1 MIADQ
6 RPLRLGIV
14 AGEESGD
21 LLASDLVSALRRQ
34 SGRPVELV
42 GVGGHHLAAAGLK
55 PLFDGS
61 EIALM
66 GVTAVLR
73 DLPRLVRRIGTT
85 ARSIADARPDCLI
98 TVDSPD
104 FSLRVA
110 RKVKAAAPAVPTVH
124 YVCPS
129 VWAWRPGRA
138 AAMKPYIDRIL
149 CLLPFEPS
157 ELQRLGGPL
166 GTYVG
171 HRLAQEPGVLSAA
184 ASQAARRSRPSSDRK
199 RLLVLPGSRSSEVS
213 RLANVVGETVRLLSD
228 RGNEFDVVLPTVPHV
243 APLVEQLTAGWPI
256 RPTILNG
263 TEAKWHAFGEADAAL
278 AASGTVTLEL
288 ALCGVPMISCYM
300 TDPLIGPL
308 IKRIV
313 TTWSASLPNLV
324 ADWPVV
330 SEYYDS
336 LVRPERLAR
345 QLERLWSD
353 TADRAAQLEGLAT
366 VAGRMAT
373 DEPSGDLA
381 ARTVL
386 SLLAN
391 GK

>member
-42 GVGGHHLAAAGLK
+42 GVGGHHLAAEGLK

-149 CLLPFEPS
+149 
-157 ELQRLGGPL
+157 
-166 GTYVG
+166 
-171 HRLAQEPGVLSAA
+171 
-184 ASQAARRSRPSSDRK
+184 
-199 RLLVLPGSRSSEVS
+199 
-213 RLANVVGETVRLLSD
+213 
-228 RGNEFDVVLPTVPHV
+228 
-243 APLVEQLTAGWPI
+243 W
-256 RPTILNG
+256 
-263 TEAKWHAFGEADAAL
+263 
-278 AASGTVTLEL
+278 
-288 ALCGVPMISCYM
+288 SC
-300 TDPLIGPL
+300 
-308 IKRIV
+308 
-313 TTWSASLPNLV
+313 
-324 ADWPVV
+324 
-330 SEYYDS
+330 
-336 LVRPERLAR
+336 
-345 QLERLWSD
+345 
-353 TADRAAQLEGLAT
+353 
-366 VAGRMAT
+366 
-373 DEPSGDLA
+373 
-381 ARTVL
+381 
-386 SLLAN
+386 
-391 GK
+391 